1 MKVFFFIAFYSMLMV
16 LRWLGKGW
24 CDSVCWWFYAGDRKR
39 NVRKH
44 GGVETIIKK
53 KKKEINR
60 LKGIEI

>member
-1 MKVFFFIAFYSMLMV
+1 MLMV

-53 KKKEINR
+53 KKKGINR